1 MKIQQLREKME
12 NYYKGLILVYCP
24 ILGDTVHFTNSGYDH
39 LIFKPNGRRRDVNEQ
54 YLKLINLP
62 RVKEVIEKC
71 LLITETRMITD
82 NKNKTIHFFALEFKN
97 TRVIIL
103 KRGTGIYRFES
114 VMLIKP
120 RHKSK
125 NTRKGVI
132 WCSRFQLRH
141 VLTEF
146 ILADYDY
153 RLLYTL

>member
-1 MKIQQLREKME
+1 
-12 NYYKGLILVYCP
+12 
-24 ILGDTVHFTNSGYDH
+24 
-39 LIFKPNGRRRDVNEQ
+39 
-54 YLKLINLP
+54 
-62 RVKEVIEKC
+62 
-71 LLITETRMITD
+71 MITD

-132 WCSRFQLRH
+132 
-141 VLTEF
+141 
-146 ILADYDY
+146 
-153 RLLYTL
+153 